1 METSTPFAVTDSM
14 GVVMSEIAR
23 ATYYRQLKQE
33 LDSREHEARLLAAA
47 AEKLER
53 DGQTALAEGIRDMWR
68 YNEVGRLRIQTQL
81 GALFF
86 C

>member
-1 METSTPFAVTDSM
+1 
-14 GVVMSEIAR
+14 MSEIAR

-33 LDSREHEARLLAAA
+33 LDLREHEARLLATA

-53 DGQTALAEGIRDMWR
+53 DGQTELAEGIRDMWR
-68 YNEVGRLRIQTQL
+68 CNEVGRLRLQTQL

>member
-1 METSTPFAVTDSM
+1 
-14 GVVMSEIAR
+14 MSETTR
-23 ATYYRQLKQE
+23 AMYYRQLKQE
-33 LDSREHEARLLAAA
+33 LDLRETEDRLLAAA

-53 DGQTALAEGIRDMWR
+53 NGQTELANGIRDVWR
-68 YNEVGRLRIQTQL
+68 YNEVGRLRLQAEL

>member
-1 METSTPFAVTDSM
+1 
-14 GVVMSEIAR
+14 MSEATR
-23 ATYYRQLKQE
+23 ATHYRELKRE
-33 LDSREHEARLLAAA
+33 LDLRESEARLLADA

-53 DGQTALAEGIRDMWR
+53 DGKTALAESIRDMWR
-68 YNEVGRLRIQTQL
+68 YNEVGRLRLQAQM

>member
-1 METSTPFAVTDSM
+1 MT
-14 GVVMSEIAR
+14 EIAR

-33 LDSREHEARLLAAA
+33 LDLREYEAHLLAAA

-53 DGQTALAEGIRDMWR
+53 DGQTEMAEGIRDMWR
-68 YNEVGRLRIQTQL
+68 CNEVGRLRLQTQL